1 MIVHAW
7 NITQQAVKNLKKTYK
22 DIELD
27 KGIIKISSKELDFM
41 TIVDYLH
48 SLGIIV
54 RSAHIKEPS
63 LEDVFLHIT
72 GKELRS

>member
-1 MIVHAW
+1 M
-7 NITQQAVKNLKKTYK
+7 
-22 DIELD
+22 ELD